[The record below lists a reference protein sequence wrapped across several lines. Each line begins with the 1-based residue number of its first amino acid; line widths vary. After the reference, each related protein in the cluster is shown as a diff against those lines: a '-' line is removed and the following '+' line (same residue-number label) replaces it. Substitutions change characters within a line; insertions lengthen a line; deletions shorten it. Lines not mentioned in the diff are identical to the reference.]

1 MARIAS
7 NRAIAVLA
15 VEIRF
20 VYFHCHC
27 EKGGLSG
34 KYWGEVERG
43 EKSPT
48 HEMMLRMAKALNI
61 PLEAMVRR
69 EREEGDGKTLRKRID
84 SILDKSPTKHLKRV
98 YFYLLDT
105 LEGRSDSDF

>member
-1 MARIAS
+1 VDHRRLFAKRLRRLREAAQLS
-7 NRAIAVLA
+7 LDKAG
-15 VEIRF
+15 
-20 VYFHCHC
+20 

-61 PLEAMVRR
+61 PMEGLVRT
-69 EREEGDGKTLRKRID
+69 EREESDEKLLRKRID

-105 LEGRSDSDF
+105 LEGRSEWDF